1 MVEAMETTRGNFPVG
16 FVQRFRYGMVT
27 GRSIRN

>member
-1 MVEAMETTRGNFPVG
+1 MVEAMVANLQVG

-27 GRSIRN
+27 ERSIRN

>member
-1 MVEAMETTRGNFPVG
+1 MVEAMEARGDFQVG

-27 GRSIRN
+27 ERSIRN

>member
-1 MVEAMETTRGNFPVG
+1 MVEAMEATRGNFQVG

-27 GRSIRN
+27 ERSTRN